1 VTLRIGVVPK
11 STRNPYFED
20 CRRGAQEAAQEL
32 GFTLLWD
39 GPQQVDAGAQAE
51 IVETWT
57 REGVPAIAVSVV
69 SSPRL
74 VAALKNARAA
84 GTRVLT
90 WDSDGPPDAR
100 DFVIVHATPASVAH
114 ALSFEL
120 ARILAGKG
128 DFAAITSTLADANQ
142 NAWIAELRSR
152 VANEYPDLHLLEVRP
167 CEDNVERA
175 KQEALRLLGAHPGLQ
190 GIVGLCSPAV
200 PGAAEALKEAHRAD
214 VRLTGVSLPAI
225 CRSYIEEGV
234 VQSVVMWK
242 TRNLG
247 YLVGASAQA
256 LASGAL
262 QPGIVSFRAGR
273 LGSVVVQKD
282 EIRLGRC
289 HIVTRGN
296 LADFE

>member
-84 GTRVLT
+84 GTKVLT

-100 DFVIVHATPASVAH
+100 DFVIVHATPAAVAH

-152 VANEYPDLHLLEVRP
+152 VAKEYPDLQLLEVRP
-167 CEDNVERA
+167 CDDDVERA
-175 KQEALRLLGAHPGLQ
+175 KQEALKLLATHPGLK

-200 PGAAEALKEAHRAD
+200 PGAAQALKEAHRAD
-214 VRLTGVSLPAI
+214 VRLTGVSLPEI

-234 VQSVVMWK
+234 VQSVIMWK

-262 QPGIVSFRAGR
+262 RPGTVSFRAGR

-296 LADFE
+296 LADFA